1 MLDAGEA
8 LTSAFEADGPTG
20 DHASD
25 RRLVRDVMSDQYV
38 TASPHDT
45 VLSVVTAIS
54 KKHALCAAIVHD
66 QTLVGVLTQDEI
78 LRDLSHGTPLEHLT
92 VNHCLSGEPITVGPQ
107 SPVVNLAELM
117 ETKGIACVCV
127 VDSGRLVGVIT
138 HKHVTRAL
146 LSLHP
151 LKCAADIVRDTLVTI
166 DTGSTVA
173 EVSDIMMAKNTSC
186 VIALH
191 QGVPAGI
198 VTSKD
203 LLRRVAALGRDPMT
217 TQVVEIMSFPLISIP
232 PSCSIL
238 STAAKMDALS
248 LHSLVVMTGDTIH
261 GIVTQFDVLRAL
273 RSEIDWIRQTRASG

>member
-8 LTSAFEADGPTG
+8 LTFAFKTDGATG
-20 DHASD
+20 DQASG
-25 RRLVRDVMSDQYV
+25 RRLVCDVMSDRYV
-38 TASPHDT
+38 IASPHDT
-45 VLSVVTAIS
+45 VQSVVTAIS
-54 KKHALCAAIVHD
+54 EKRALCAAIVHD
-66 QTLVGVLTQDEI
+66 ETLVGVLTQDEI
-78 LRDLSHGTPLEHLT
+78 LRDLSRGTHLEHLT
-92 VNHCLSGEPITVGPQ
+92 VNHCLAGEPITVGPQ

-127 VDSGRLVGVIT
+127 IDSGRLVGVVT

-151 LKCAADIVRDTLVTI
+151 LKCAADIVKDTVVTV

-173 EVSDIMMAKNTSC
+173 EVSDIMISKNTSC

-203 LLRRVAALGRDPMT
+203 LLRRVAALRRDPMT

-232 PSCSIL
+232 PTCSIL

-248 LHSLVVMTGDTIH
+248 LHSLVVMAGDTIH
-261 GIVTQFDVLRAL
+261 GIVTQFDALRAL
-273 RSEIDWIRQTRASG
+273 RSEIDWIRQTRLPG